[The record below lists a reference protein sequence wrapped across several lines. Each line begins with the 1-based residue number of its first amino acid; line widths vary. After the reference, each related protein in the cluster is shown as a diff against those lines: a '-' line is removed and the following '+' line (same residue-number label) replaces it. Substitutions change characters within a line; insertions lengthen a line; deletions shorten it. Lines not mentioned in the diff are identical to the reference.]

1 MLPGDL
7 VVRLAWLAEHD
18 RCALVQLLRTV
29 DPRAL
34 GLAMKLGPCRL
45 PPSRDPARLRSGQER
60 TERRLPE

>member
-18 RCALVQLLRTV
+18 RCTLVQLLRTV

-34 GLAMKLGPCRL
+34 GLAMKLGPFR
-45 PPSRDPARLRSGQER
+45 
-60 TERRLPE
+60 